1 MHPSNPDQLAKIL
14 ERVCLVLEE
23 ELGDDVR
30 SWLATSLVLLQTIA
44 DASEMDINEVAMM
57 LVKFHK
63 PMRPDDAPP
72 VH

>member
-30 SWLATSLVLLQTIA
+30 AWLATSLVLLQTIA

-63 PMRPDDAPP
+63 PMRPDDVPP

>member
-1 MHPSNPDQLAKIL
+1 MRPSNPDQLAKIL

-30 SWLATSLVLLQTIA
+30 AWLATALVLLQTIA

-63 PMRPDDAPP
+63 PMRPDDVPP
-72 VH
+72 IH